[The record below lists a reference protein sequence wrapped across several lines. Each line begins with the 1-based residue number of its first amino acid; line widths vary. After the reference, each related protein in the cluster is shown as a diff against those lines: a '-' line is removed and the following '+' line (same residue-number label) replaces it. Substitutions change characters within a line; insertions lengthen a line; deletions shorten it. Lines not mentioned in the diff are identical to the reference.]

1 MMSRKFRHWIY
12 LSDEGKKL
20 YGEIFPNGEIPV
32 LSMIPAIGGIEGK
45 PERLYLIYH
54 EELSNE
60 QIDQM
65 LTLLSRKFGAD
76 KELIRHE
83 MLQNRIPIREKF
95 VSSSGTNHLG
105 LFI

>member
-1 MMSRKFRHWIY
+1 MSRKFKHWIY
-12 LSDEGKKL
+12 LNDEGKKL
-20 YGEIFPNGEIPV
+20 YVDIFLSGEIPV
-32 LSMIPAIGGIEGK
+32 LSMIPTIGGIEGR

-65 LTLLSRKFGAD
+65 LTLLSRRFGAD

-83 MLQNRIPIREKF
+83 MLKNRIPIRAKF
-95 VSSSGTNHLG
+95 VSSSGTDHPG